1 MEFFKR
7 AEVFRLKAGH
17 NDKYLVVNQD
27 EQTVAQSSSLTADST
42 TGYWSIETVEGKSN
56 VVRLKSCNSWKYLAA
71 IDKSFLLGMTG
82 KKVVQRLRLDK
93 TVEWEPIKE
102 GSYVKFKSHCGTF
115 LRANRGP
122 PPWRNSVTHDL
133 HHHWTVKE
141 NMVLWIVDVVKM
153 ADHFSPESTAIH
165 GSDDQQSQDSE
176 SFGKLKSMLSAL
188 ESHCSDSEENQN
200 EESLE
205 GNFNGRG
212 GDQDE
217 ESVK

>member
-17 NDKYLVVNQD
+17 QDKYLVVNQD
-27 EQTVAQSSSLTADST
+27 EQTVAQSSSTADST
-42 TGYWSIETVEGKSN
+42 KGYWSIETVEGKSN
-56 VVRLKSCNSWKYLAA
+56 VIRLRSCNTWKYLAA

-102 GSYVKFKSHCGTF
+102 GPYVKFRAHSGTF

-133 HHHWTVKE
+133 HDHWTGKE
-141 NMVLWIVDVVKM
+141 DMVLWIVDIVKM
-153 ADHFSPESTAIH
+153 VDHSSPESTKDSI
-165 GSDDQQSQDSE
+165 SDDE
-176 SFGKLKSMLSAL
+176 V
-188 ESHCSDSEENQN
+188 C
-200 EESLE
+200 
-205 GNFNGRG
+205 
-212 GDQDE
+212 
-217 ESVK
+217 